1 MTLGQG
7 QGYRKTARPLAAI
20 SMLLLLAGPAGIA
33 SAGEPPIPTRRPGE
47 SRLTPIYH
55 LALTI
60 RSCQAEILLN
70 GFPLISLSA
79 QNEQPVSFSPP
90 VNPYLAGK
98 RNTVEIELRPAV
110 RPDGTELPFAD
121 AYFTMEV
128 QEYKEG
134 DIVEPGGG
142 GSVTKFSM
150 PASVREQIRKGK
162 KKPPLK
168 FTHTFANAS
177 GIDFSAELLDAPPF
191 TDKKAVADYAMHLR
205 DLMAKGDV
213 DGLIAEYEYKVRVG
227 AEAYGNPYQE
237 RWANTRKGL
246 AEFVGRKPGLDF
258 GPADLDLR
266 PRCGG
271 RMWELSRKGGKE
283 FLRTADDRGRLIVFV
298 GLRNGKIR
306 VVR

>member
-1 MTLGQG
+1 MAGPGHSKKNALALG
-7 QGYRKTARPLAAI
+7 AV
-20 SMLLLLAGPAGIA
+20 SMLLLFGGLPMKAR
-33 SAGEPPIPTRRPGE
+33 GEPPAPAARPAE
-47 SRLTPIYH
+47 SRPKPIYH
-55 LALTI
+55 LELTI
-60 RSCQAEILLN
+60 RSCQAELLLN
-70 GFPLISLSA
+70 GFPLLSLSA

-110 RPDGTELPFAD
+110 RADGTELPFAD

-142 GSVTKFSM
+142 GPVTRFSM
-150 PASVREQIRKGK
+150 PAGVREQIRKGK

-168 FTHTFANAS
+168 FTHTFANGG
-177 GIDFSAELLDAPPF
+177 GIDFSAELLDARPF
-191 TDKKAVADYAMHLR
+191 TDKKAVADYAVHLR
-205 DLMAKGDV
+205 DLMAKGDL

-227 AEAYGNPYQE
+227 AEAYGSSYQE

-271 RMWELSRKGGKE
+271 RMWQLSRKGGKE